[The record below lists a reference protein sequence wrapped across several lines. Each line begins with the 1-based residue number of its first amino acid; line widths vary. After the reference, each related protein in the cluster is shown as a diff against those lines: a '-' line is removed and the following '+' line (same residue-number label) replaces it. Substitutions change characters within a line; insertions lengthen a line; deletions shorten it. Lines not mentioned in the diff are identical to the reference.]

1 MMSWM
6 DTCAC
11 TDEPLHCSPGTITAL
26 LTFYTPKQNDFGVN
40 KMKMKFCKK
49 KKKIPIPLY
58 H

>member
-40 KMKMKFCKK
+40 KMKMEFCKK
-49 KKKIPIPLY
+49 NK
-58 H
+58 